1 MAMILGMII
10 GGCLGYLI
18 YGLLNVASKADD
30 HAEIMRDFKEE
41 K

>member
-1 MAMILGMII
+1 MKLAIVILIAVAT
-10 GGCLGYLI
+10 YA
-18 YGLLNVASKADD
+18 LLNAASKADD